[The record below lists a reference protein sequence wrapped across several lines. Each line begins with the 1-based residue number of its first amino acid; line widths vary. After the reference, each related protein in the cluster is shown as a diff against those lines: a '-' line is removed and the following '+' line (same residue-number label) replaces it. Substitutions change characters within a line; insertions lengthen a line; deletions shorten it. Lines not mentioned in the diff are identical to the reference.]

1 MWKYRQTCRPT
12 LPRAAVPQ
20 VATLLTT
27 RPGQAALGIVRD
39 SGDALPKL
47 LSKCHSFVDRGRDAM
62 SCTLW
67 ARGAGLSLTTAT
79 PLAIMCS
86 RPLRQYPHDR
96 WPPYRHCRGCAVCL
110 AQRSSRSGEGDAW
123 LVKPAEKIDRVSL
136 QIL

>member
-62 SCTLW
+62 SCTLSPLSRVCGLPGTTVVTQRRGRRVAGK
-67 ARGAGLSLTTAT
+67 AR
-79 PLAIMCS
+79 
-86 RPLRQYPHDR
+86 
-96 WPPYRHCRGCAVCL
+96 
-110 AQRSSRSGEGDAW
+110 
-123 LVKPAEKIDRVSL
+123 
-136 QIL
+136 